1 VLLGLPAV
9 MVMWKAVARCRGG
22 RGDDAGAAAA
32 REGDGGGRDP
42 LAGRGRARAGTATE
56 LDSDVEDEEGGDD
69 GGDVRRAAP
78 VY

>member
-9 MVMWKAVARCRGG
+9 MVVWKAVARCRGG

-32 REGDGGGRDP
+32 GEGDGDR
-42 LAGRGRARAGTATE
+42 RGRARAGTATE